1 MIKSKQKLSVVARF
15 AKTVN
20 IEKLYIDITSQ
31 LIFSIKDSSKRKTI
45 TKINIPL
52 GVIPTLILKSKCFH
66 LVGQD

>member
-1 MIKSKQKLSVVARF
+1 MIKSKQKLSIVARF

-20 IEKLYIDITSQ
+20 IEKLYIDITSK
-31 LIFSIKDSSKRKTI
+31 LIFSIKDSSKRKTV

-52 GVIPTLILKSKCFH
+52 GVSPTLILKSKCFH